1 MGKSRKGSNDIVF
14 AGSKKAK
21 LFNSEGIE
29 DKSIEAVGGING
41 VLGAR
46 FKKAGVCTAK
56 DLSCKMRE
64 MTKRNYLRY
73 MMKESG
79 SNVRYAM
86 DSYVSLKTHC
96 EKMKDYTLPSRQNR
110 REQDIQI
117 LYRHDRVD
125 ENKIPRYSTVTT
137 ESTRTRYP
145 DTLPSRQNRREQD
158 IQILYR
164 HNRVDENKIPRYST
178 VTTESTRTRYPDTL
192 PSRQSRREQDTQIL
206 YRHDRID
213 ENNANELSDGF

>member
-1 MGKSRKGSNDIVF
+1 MGKSRKGSSDIVF

-73 MMKESG
+73 VMKVLLLG
-79 SNVRYAM
+79 SAFFCKPGPG
-86 DSYVSLKTHC
+86 LF
-96 EKMKDYTLPSRQNR
+96 
-110 REQDIQI
+110 IQA
-117 LYRHDRVD
+117 RCSNDM
-125 ENKIPRYSTVTT
+125 
-137 ESTRTRYP
+137 
-145 DTLPSRQNRREQD
+145 
-158 IQILYR
+158 
-164 HNRVDENKIPRYST
+164 
-178 VTTESTRTRYPDTL
+178 
-192 PSRQSRREQDTQIL
+192 
-206 YRHDRID
+206 
-213 ENNANELSDGF
+213 A